1 MTDNA
6 NEPNGAA
13 DNNAPDNVQIRDAQ
27 AVLKKNQELLGE
39 LKAKSEKLAAFEA
52 AQKLAEEEAAR
63 KAGDFEKL
71 EGNLKAEI
79 AKRDDVTKEYKAKFE
94 MQVKN
99 SALTQALIE
108 NKVSSQFLDAAKA
121 MFMLKGIEVDA
132 DGNAK
137 IGTTTI
143 QDAIK
148 EWANSDAGKAFIAA
162 PDSSGGGASG
172 SNASNNLVGNMG
184 GTREE
189 RIAAINAKFGNKLNK
204 V

>member
-79 AKRDDVTKEYKAKFE
+79 AKRDDVAKEYKAKFE